1 MADLSAFSTGL
12 TLGQQGLERLFGP
25 LAASSLAG
33 QSGATA
39 TAPTTR
45 TAAGGGSTFQ
55 APNFP
60 SDPGFSGAFSAASPL
75 TSALLSGGSSLMN
88 PINFAGLTFPPA
100 FFLTAP
106 LAVGA
111 GILGREMGREKRHLA
126 VKQAEAGQTFNSRI
140 GAFRDA
146 ASAAQGSEDDALA
159 GLERLFVTMRD
170 SAGGQIPGQG
180 FGGDQTLGDF
190 LEGRVT
196 WPGFGGSEREAGIN
210 FEFAPLG
217 EGLRRTLLTRF
228 PGLRERLDR
237 PLNPIDAGRPE
248 ARRRA
253 TAFARDFPGRVEG
266 ATARA
271 LSPTSPGVEEGGLG
285 VPGWA
290 ADLLEDLAAGRPP
303 RRPAPPPTAR
313 VQFEQLN
320 PFGGNSTTESG
331 PVTLSQDP
339 GSMLWSPRIV
349 GGNSADGFLVE
360 SGPGN
365 LVTVRPGDPGYAGL
379 LAQMQAGG

>member
-1 MADLSAFSTGL
+1 MADLSAFSTGVG
-12 TLGQQGLERLFGP
+12 LGQQGLARLFGP
-25 LAASSLAG
+25 LAASSL
-33 QSGATA
+33 SGTSEATA
-39 TAPTTR
+39 TGAAP
-45 TAAGGGSTFQ
+45 ASGGGSTFNL
-55 APNFP
+55 PNFP
-60 SDPGFSGAFSAASPL
+60 SDSGFSGAFSAASPL
-75 TSALLSGGSSLMN
+75 TGALLSGGASLLN
-88 PINFAGLTFPPA
+88 PINFAGLAFPPA

-106 LAVGA
+106 LSA
-111 GILGREMGREKRHLA
+111 GLSIGLREAGRKQRHLA
-126 VKQAEAGQTFNSRI
+126 TKRAEAAGTFNQRTT
-140 GAFRDA
+140 AFRDA
-146 ASAAQGSEDDALA
+146 TTAAKGSEDDALA
-159 GLERLFVTMRD
+159 GLDRLFVTMRD
-170 SAGGQIPGQG
+170 TAGGNIPGQG

-196 WPGFGGSEREAGIN
+196 WPGFGGSKSEAGIN

-217 EGLRRTLLTRF
+217 EQLRQTLLTRF

-253 TAFARDFPGRVEG
+253 EALAREFPGRVEG
-266 ATARA
+266 STARA
-271 LSPTSPGVEEGGLG
+271 LSPSSPGVEEGSRG
-285 VPGWA
+285 VPGWV
-290 ADLLEDLAAGRPP
+290 ADLLGDLSEGRTP

-313 VQFEQLN
+313 VQFEQLD
-320 PFGGNSTTESG
+320 PFIGNFTGESG